1 VAVAGWESPLLL
13 KENSTHMIEGDGSLK
28 RITSNLLFRTEVIM
42 DDKKGAKNEK
52 TSGRN

>member
-1 VAVAGWESPLLL
+1 M
-13 KENSTHMIEGDGSLK
+13 KEGDESLK
-28 RITSNLLFRTEVIM
+28 RITSNLLFRTEVTM